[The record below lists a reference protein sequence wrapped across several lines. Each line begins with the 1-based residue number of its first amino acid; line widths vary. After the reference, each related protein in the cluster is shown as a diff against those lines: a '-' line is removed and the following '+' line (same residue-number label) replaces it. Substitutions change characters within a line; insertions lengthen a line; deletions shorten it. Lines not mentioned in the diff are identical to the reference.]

1 MSTNSGDPAAPA
13 AQTPAPK
20 TGSQVPSAPEAQAPA
35 PAGAGTPAPS
45 TENQGSEG
53 VRFEQVWKIFGDE
66 SPAVANLNLHIH
78 KGEFLVLVGPSGC
91 GKTTSLRMLAGLER
105 PTYGRIWFGDR
116 DVTTL
121 PPGQRDVAMV
131 FQSYALYP
139 NMTVY
144 RNLAFGPTVRRESKR
159 DLRQRVDEVA
169 EVLGISKLLRRRP
182 NELSGGQRQR
192 VALGRALL
200 RESQLFLLDEPL
212 SNLDAALRVQMRSE
226 LIRLHRRLTDTTS
239 VYVTHDQIEALT
251 MGDRVAVLR
260 DGDVMQCASPS
271 GLYENPANSFVAAF
285 IGSPKMNLLD
295 AELTGAEDK
304 PVLRML
310 GEQVALHPLQARALR
325 AGGTRT
331 VRVGLRPADL
341 RPPSDVAGSAHTG
354 RLHGVVDVVEH
365 SGSEVFTT
373 VRVHDELVMARFPRT
388 LVPSTGDRVE
398 VAFNPSHLYFFAV
411 DSGERLIDREA
422 VLREVG
428 DVPQA
433 VAVTQ

>member
-1 MSTNSGDPAAPA
+1 MSTDSGDPAAPA
-13 AQTPAPK
+13 PAPAA
-20 TGSQVPSAPEAQAPA
+20 QAPPAAPA
-35 PAGAGTPAPS
+35 PAKENEGAA
-45 TENQGSEG
+45 G
-53 VRFEQVWKIFGDE
+53 VRFDQVWKIFGDE
-66 SPAVANLNLHIH
+66 SPAVANLNLHIQE
-78 KGEFLVLVGPSGC
+78 GEFLVLVGPSGC

-144 RNLAFGPTVRRESKR
+144 KNLAFGPTVRRESKR
-159 DLRQRVDEVA
+159 DLRGRVDEVA
-169 EVLGISKLLRRRP
+169 EVLGISKLLKRRP

-212 SNLDAALRVQMRSE
+212 SNLDAALRVQMRAE
-226 LIRLHRRLTDTTS
+226 LIRLHRRLTHTTS

-251 MGDRVAVLR
+251 MGDRVAVLK
-260 DGDVMQCASPS
+260 DGDVMQCATPS
-271 GLYENPANSFVAAF
+271 GLYENPANSFVATF

-295 AELTGAEDK
+295 ADLAGGDDH

-310 GEQVALHPLQARALR
+310 GEEVALHPLQARALR
-325 AGGTRT
+325 ACGARS
-331 VRVGLRPADL
+331 VQVGLRPADL

-373 VRVHDELVMARFPRT
+373 VRVHDALVMSRFPRT

-398 VAFNPSHLYFFAV
+398 LAFNPSHLYFFAA

-433 VAVTQ
+433 AAVTQ